1 MPYIIIRNTAEDDHD
16 VHRVSQID
24 KFHFVVLDLFF
35 YFERG
40 WIERGSGDGGERAG
54 F

>member
-16 VHRVSQID
+16 VQRVSQIY
-24 KFHFVVLDLFF
+24 KFRFVVLDLFF
-35 YFERG
+35 CFDRG
-40 WIERGSGDGGERAG
+40 WIEQGIGDGGERAG